1 MEISSLSD
9 VLPGLVV
16 RPECLKVFQM
26 ATLEGGTKS
35 LLSYREGTLFRH
47 RGGSMHF
54 QTVSPVVIVLHSVVH
69 YSKEV
74 VQRLKKENLREKVKP
89 WLLPSQRELDV
100 NAGSLVSDKL
110 QEIQTETPNFSVG
123 KVSEEGH
130 PTL

>member
-1 MEISSLSD
+1 
-9 VLPGLVV
+9 
-16 RPECLKVFQM
+16 
-26 ATLEGGTKS
+26 
-35 LLSYREGTLFRH
+35 
-47 RGGSMHF
+47 MHF